1 MRVRLV
7 AGCLVCDQPA
17 ACTCNGHAGHSSPM
31 ACRIGAFG
39 LCKGVMTTRID
50 VVIKKGQPTAAKAKV
65 GARAPAAA
73 KVGARAPA
81 AAASKGGGGAPAEGT
96 GVVCVCECM
105 KE

>member
-31 ACRIGAFG
+31 ACRIGAFD

-50 VVIKKGQPTAAKAKV
+50 VVIKKGQPTAAK
-65 GARAPAAA
+65 A